1 MTKVYWANVCEK
13 VKDYVHTS
21 ILAIT
26 ARVNDVGGGSP
37 VLASEYAISAIA
49 SQRAGWANALKA
61 AYSVG
66 FALLLGCAMPTIGFG
81 QASPRLPF
89 SFTLSSAA
97 TTSAGVFA
105 PDGTLVRTLWSNV
118 PHQAGAHAANWD
130 GLDDEGNLATD
141 GRYHVKVVSSNVKYE
156 WEGVVGN
163 TSQAKTGSTVNRA
176 AQAITGMVVVG
187 NYAYY
192 AVGYTEGEACSYQKF
207 DVNNPQV
214 RLKIHEIDGQSTCYV
229 ASDGTYVYW
238 GGPTDATTGFVAATN
253 VADDKDIVF
262 PSGTNIKTGH
272 NTYSAIDVASNS
284 IISGMAV
291 QQRGNFLFVAHIND
305 NLVRVLDKK
314 TGAVVGSWSV
324 TKPRQLALVGEDALW
339 LIHDTNT
346 VEKFTVSASG
356 TGTAS
361 GMVLANLPAPTA
373 LAVSPDARTLTV
385 IDGSLDNQ
393 VASGGNHQ
401 VKSFSTLNGQPS
413 WTLGQAGGYAT
424 DPAVGEDKFCFINTK
439 FETSHYGQ
447 AQPYLAYQPDG
458 SFWIGDVGNLRSQHF
473 SASRSYLN
481 QIAYL
486 GYFYSC
492 AVDPNNPQRVFA
504 NYLEFA
510 VDYSRPL
517 APNNGSWRLIRN
529 WSMGRQAGFD
539 DDFNRMQCV
548 TTLGN
553 GRTYALLLNKKT
565 YRRHLVELPPSGN
578 LRYTGIETPSAAY
591 QLYTDGSLWNIG
603 DNRLGQPAVWK
614 KQILTGFDGSNN
626 PQWGSEQVMATTQP
640 LTLADPVTVDGF
652 LRRNQVTSTG
662 VVVAFCN
669 DRPRTP
675 SSRGVGYHLGG
686 VQVGTN
692 KWLWKTSPSTTL
704 DYQGD
709 YPSDGA
715 YDIGN
720 GVEYAGSFAQALDRS
735 IFWGYNG
742 EFWKNGQTNKWN
754 HYLDNGLMVGQF
766 GVVRRSDIRMEEAP
780 YGLGSNAVTGTFV
793 KVGQDYYLY
802 HCDEGFHAGVHRWKI
817 SGLNTIRE
825 QTVDTLT
832 VTGKQG
838 LLMQQFVGDN
848 LDNVFIASSTLAEV
862 VQSPDPKN
870 SARWTG
876 FVKPLTSQKYVF
888 YTRVTKR
895 VRLWVNDKM
904 VVNEWRNNSLSEF
917 SSDTVAMEAGKR
929 YAIKLEVSGGDVALS
944 WMGASLPKQ
953 AIGKASYFSAV
964 MPDTISGIPL
974 NEGVLF
980 NASLENGL
988 YGWSR
993 DPATDI
999 YDPANP
1005 TQWERWRVR
1014 SNVMTVNKKAPDVN
1028 VQLNPMGP
1036 NMTVSTSRN
1045 LTASTGDFNSW
1056 TLSGKVVYPAGDFD
1070 KRGETS
1076 YLQVLDERGLVIARI
1091 NREEVSWPSD
1101 YRLYFNGKMV
1111 AQSDVTTLQPLNK
1124 QFQDFKI
1131 KAVST
1136 GLTFQYGDF
1145 PAISTTIFDP
1155 ASNWKRPKTLQVLF
1169 YSPGQNEHEINL
1181 SNLRLVTS
1189 AALPVPSVAADYNQN
1204 TLSASTS
1211 LRTADIVV
1219 SENGRTYSPYTGSIA
1234 VGNTARSTGY
1244 WKFRLQDVVSRQY
1257 GDAVP
1262 SPAFTTSTGTLP
1274 VTLVAFQAKK
1284 SGAQVVLNWKTANE
1298 VGISSYEVE
1307 KGTDGQHF
1315 AMVGAVP
1322 GGLASG
1328 SYSLVDKSGVQGT
1341 VYYRLRIIDSKT
1353 GASYGPVAAV
1363 SDEAPE
1369 LFIAPNPV
1377 QSSLQV
1383 QYPQSINGYL
1393 EISTVTGQ
1401 KVRRVAAAPGTTAT
1415 SLDVQALL
1423 PGMYYL
1429 LYYNANTIAKQLFVK
1444 Y

>member
-1 MTKVYWANVCEK
+1 MAKIYLGYAREK
-13 VKDYVHTS
+13 VKRYVHAS
-21 ILAIT
+21 
-26 ARVNDVGGGSP
+26 
-37 VLASEYAISAIA
+37 VLAVTAGMGRFSSSRPGLAEATTAWAIPAGRAKALGKIA
-49 SQRAGWANALKA
+49 C
-61 AYSVG
+61 SVG
-66 FALLLGCAMPTIGFG
+66 VSLLLAYGLPTAGFG

-89 SFTLSSAA
+89 SFTLSTAA

-105 PDGTLVRTLWSNV
+105 SDGTLVRTLWSNV
-118 PHQAGAHAANWD
+118 PYQAGAHAANWD

-141 GRYHVKVVSSNVKYE
+141 GNYSVKVVSGNVKYE
-156 WEGVVGN
+156 WEGVIGN

-176 AQAITGMVVVG
+176 AQAITGMVVAG

-207 DVNNPQV
+207 DIANPQV
-214 RLKIHEIDGQSTCYV
+214 RLKIHEVDAQSTCYV

-238 GGPTDATTGFVAATN
+238 GGPTDANTGFVAATK
-253 VADDKDIVF
+253 VADDKDVVF
-262 PSGTNIKTGH
+262 PSGTNVSAGH
-272 NTYSAIDVASNS
+272 NIYSAIDLTSNS

-291 QQRGNFLFVAHIND
+291 QQRGNFLFVAHVND
-305 NLVRVLDKK
+305 NLVRVLDKR
-314 TGAVVGSWSV
+314 TGAVVGTWSV
-324 TKPRQLALVGEDALW
+324 NKPRQLALVGEDALW

-346 VEKFTVSASG
+346 VEKFILNASG
-356 TGTAS
+356 TGTPS
-361 GMVLANLPAPTA
+361 GVVLANLPAPTA

-401 VKSFSTLNGQPS
+401 VKAYNALTGQPS
-413 WTLGQAGGYAT
+413 WTLGQAGGYAN
-424 DPAVGEDKFCFINTK
+424 DPAVGDDKFCFINTK
-439 FETSHYGQ
+439 SFEAANYGQ

-458 SFWIGDVGNLRSQHF
+458 SFWVGDVGNLRSQHF
-473 SASRSYLN
+473 SASRAYLN
-481 QIAYL
+481 QVAYL

-510 VDYSRPL
+510 VDYTRPL
-517 APNNGSWRLIRN
+517 APDNGSWRLIRN
-529 WSMGRQAGFD
+529 WSMGRRAAYD
-539 DDFNRMQCV
+539 DNFNRMQCV

-553 GRTYALLLNKKT
+553 GRTYALLLNNKT
-565 YRRHLVELPPSGN
+565 QRRQVVELPSRGN

-614 KQILTGFDGSNN
+614 KQLLTGFDGSDN
-626 PQWGSEQVMATTQP
+626 PQWGPEQVMATTQP
-640 LTLADPVTVDGF
+640 ITATDPVTSDGY

-662 VVVAFCN
+662 VVMAFCT
-669 DRPRTP
+669 DRPNSLSP
-675 SSRGVGYHLGG
+675 RGAGYHLGG

-692 KWLWKTSPSTTL
+692 KWLWKTSPSTTP
-704 DYQGD
+704 DYQGE

-720 GVEYAGSFAQALDRS
+720 GVEYAGSFAQAIDRS

-766 GVVRRSDIRMEEAP
+766 GVVRRADIKMEEAP

-793 KVGQDYYLY
+793 KVGADYYLY
-802 HCDEGFHAGVHRWKI
+802 HCDEGFHAGVHRWRI
-817 SGLNTIRE
+817 SGLNTIQE
-825 QTVDTLT
+825 QTVGTLT

-838 LLMQQFVGDN
+838 LLLQQFLGEN
-848 LDNVFIASSTLAEV
+848 LDNVFIASSSLAET
-862 VQSPDPKN
+862 VQAPEPNN

-876 FVKPLTSQKYVF
+876 FVKPQTSQKYVF

-895 VRLWVNDKM
+895 VRLWVNDKL

-917 SSDTVAMEAGKR
+917 QSDTVAMEADKR
-929 YAIKLEVSGGDVALS
+929 YAIRLEVSGGDVVLS
-944 WMGASLPKQ
+944 WKGASLPKQ
-953 AIGKASYFSAV
+953 AIGKASYYTAV

-980 NASLENGL
+980 NGGVENGM

-993 DPATDI
+993 DPAADT
-999 YDPANP
+999 YNPAI
-1005 TQWERWRVR
+1005 WERWRVR
-1014 SNVMTVNKKAPDVN
+1014 SNVMTINKTAPDVN
-1028 VQLNPMGP
+1028 VQLHPMAA
-1036 NMTVSTSRN
+1036 NMTVTTTRN
-1045 LTASTGDFNSW
+1045 LTTSASDLTSW
-1056 TLSGKVVYPAGDFD
+1056 TLSGKVAYPASDFD
-1070 KRGETS
+1070 KRGDTG
-1076 YLQVLDERGLVIARI
+1076 YLQVLDEQGRVIARI
-1091 NREEVSWPSD
+1091 NRQEISTPSD
-1101 YRLYFNGKMV
+1101 FRVYFNGQV
-1111 AQSDVTTLQPLNK
+1111 AVQLDLVTLETLGKQYQP
-1124 QFQDFKI
+1124 FKI
-1131 KAVST
+1131 KATST
-1136 GLTFQYGDF
+1136 GLIFQYGDF
-1145 PAISTTIFDP
+1145 PAILAPVFDP
-1155 ASNWKRPKTLQVLF
+1155 ASNWKRPKTLQVKF
-1169 YSPGQNEHEINL
+1169 FSPVQNEHQLNL
-1181 SNLRLVTS
+1181 SELRLVTN

-1204 TLSASTS
+1204 TLSAWTS

-1219 SENGRTYSPYTGSIA
+1219 SENGQTYTPYTGSIA

-1284 SGAQVVLNWKTANE
+1284 SGTQVVLNWKTANE

-1315 AMVGAVP
+1315 AMVGTVP

-1328 SYSLVDKSGVQGT
+1328 SYSLLDKTAGKGT
-1341 VYYRLRIIDSKT
+1341 IYYRLRIIDSKT

-1377 QSSLQV
+1377 VTSLQV
-1383 QYPQSINGYL
+1383 QYPQSVNGYL
-1393 EISTVTGQ
+1393 EISTATGQ

-1415 SLDVQALL
+1415 SLDVQALQ

-1429 LYYNANTIAKQLFVK
+1429 LYYNAGTITKQLFVK